1 MINLKSIRNN
11 IGANSLTV
19 IINIFFQLIS
29 VPILL
34 TNWGVDLYGDWL
46 ILISLT
52 SFFAMSD
59 LGLNTVTTNEF
70 CISYAKKQINR
81 CNTIFNNNLFF
92 IVTVFIVFFSILSL
106 VLSSINLSSLFKLE
120 SISEAAS
127 EIILICLVIQVFT
140 SMLSLLYDSIYRATD
155 RNASGLMIN
164 NYVRA
169 IENFL
174 LIIGVLLNLDLVL
187 IVLIYI
193 IPRPLGLIYKSIE
206 TKRYF
211 PLSLS
216 LKYFDFKEFKKIIIP
231 AIAFLSFPVGN
242 SLVSQGFILIIK
254 FLLGNTSV
262 VVYNTTRTLINF
274 VKVGLSLINNSV
286 TPEFSLAYGRKDYNA
301 MKKLHRYSVSMALY
315 LSLFASCLMLIFGRL
330 IYTLWTNDELEFNI
344 TLVICF
350 LITLILN
357 SFWYTSGTVLTS
369 TNNHKR
375 FSFYYLLSTSI
386 ALFLGF
392 LITRYTGNINY
403 TPLSLLVID
412 ISLIF
417 FVIKSSLNI
426 VGDDFNQFIRAVLIL
441 PLKLIKKL
449 Q

>member
-19 IINIFFQLIS
+19 LINILFQLIS
-29 VPILL
+29 IPILL
-34 TNWGVDLYGDWL
+34 TNWGVELYGDWL

-52 SFFAMSD
+52 SYFAMSD
-59 LGLNTVTTNEF
+59 VGLNTVTTNEF

-81 CNTIFNNNLFF
+81 CNTLFNNNLFF
-92 IVTVFIVFFSILSL
+92 IVAVFIVVFSILSL
-106 VLSSINLSSLFKLE
+106 FLSFINLSSLFELE

-127 EIILICLVIQVFT
+127 ETILICLVIQIFI

-164 NYVRA
+164 NYVKVL
-169 IENFL
+169 ENIV
-174 LIIGVLLNLDLVL
+174 LITGVLLNLNLPL
-187 IVLIYI
+187 IVVIYI
-193 IPRPLGLIYKSIE
+193 IPRPLGLIYKSIK
-206 TKRYF
+206 TKCYF

-231 AIAFLSFPVGN
+231 AISFLSFPVGN
-242 SLVSQGFILIIK
+242 SLVSQGFILIVK

-274 VKVGLSLINNSV
+274 IKVGLSLINNSV
-286 TPEFSLAYGRKDYNA
+286 TPEFSLAYGRKDYGV

-315 LSLFASCLMLIFGRL
+315 ISVFSSCFMLIFGRL
-330 IYTLWTNDELEFNI
+330 IYTFWTNYKIEFNV
-344 TLVICF
+344 TLFTCF

-357 SFWYTSGTVLTS
+357 SFWYTSGAVLSS

-375 FSFYYLLSTSI
+375 FSFYYLISTI
-386 ALFLGF
+386 VALFLGYF
-392 LITRYTGNINY
+392 VTMYTGNINY
-403 TPLSLLVID
+403 TPLSLIVID

-417 FVIKSSLNI
+417 FVIRSSINI
-426 VGDDFNQFIRAVLIL
+426 VGDDFKQFFRAILIL
-441 PLKLIKKL
+441 PLKLLKKFT
-449 Q
+449 